1 MIIHPVVM
9 RMFCSVENIE
19 AERSCPIM
27 QLTCP
32 LCLCELGVDDV
43 SRLDQRSAGLDHLE
57 DKEDV

>member
-1 MIIHPVVM
+1 MIMHPVVM
-9 RMFCSVENIE
+9 RMFCGVDD
-19 AERSCPIM
+19 ERSCPIM